1 VEKLDRYLVEVRRPE
16 LGWPELAAVA
26 GRAREAAGRLT
37 RLGRPV
43 QFLRCVYVPEDGTC
57 VFLYEGRSAADVRL
71 AAEALGMAVDRV
83 AETVR
88 VERMTDEGLEEEE
101 ER

>member
-1 VEKLDRYLVEVRRPE
+1 MGVEKLERYLVELRQPE
-16 LGWPELAAVA
+16 LGWPELDAVSD
-26 GRAREAAGRLT
+26 RAREAAGRLT

-43 QFLRCVYVPEDGTC
+43 QFLRSVYVPEDGTC

-71 AAEALGMAVDRV
+71 AAEELKIGVDRV
-83 AETVR
+83 VETVR
-88 VERMTDEGLEEEE
+88 VGPPPQAAAEE